1 MKSFTQHF
9 ITYHGCG
16 KCYLHG
22 TNEIAK
28 FGCANPTFNPFWK
41 KQIHA
46 NNKISKSTRSRINNK
61 TLTTR
66 KYVKKYFHYLK
77 GIENNKDT
85 QWLDYSTDYAESD
98 SSTDYA

>member
-1 MKSFTQHF
+1 MKSFPHHF

-85 QWLDYSTDYAESD
+85 QWLDYSTDDAESD